1 MIPIPEKVAYTIFR
15 ATDYSRNEAHN
26 LTDEQLEAIDWR
38 RVSGHRGVGA
48 VTRKLMYR
56 WLTERG
62 IKSAK
67 DVIQIDLF
75 EQEESPKDDT
85 RLRLRILELK
95 VEYDKAMQDGSK
107 LNLEECYSF
116 VKGIK
121 TVQTLNF

>member
-1 MIPIPEKVAYTIFR
+1 MNTPIPEKVAYAIFR
-15 ATDYSRNEAHN
+15 ATDYNREEAHR
-26 LTDEQLEAIDWR
+26 LTDEQLEAIDWK

-48 VTRKLMYR
+48 VTRKLIYK

-75 EQEESPKDDT
+75 EQEDISKDDT
-85 RLRLRILELK
+85 KLRLRILELK

-107 LNLEECYSF
+107 LSLEECYDF
-116 VKGIK
+116 VISRIK
-121 TVQTLNF
+121 